1 MNKPKKKK
9 SYFATV
15 PPQEILPIVDGHFE
29 SSVKGL
35 FVIGDVTGLPLVK
48 VAANQGHEVV
58 EKMEKSGLFKN
69 SESLD
74 GLDIVIVGGGPA
86 GISAAVECE
95 KRGLKYVLLERAE
108 LASTVRTFPKG
119 KKVYA
124 EPKRI
129 KNVSELDVG
138 QDLDRDDFLE
148 AIGKAVA
155 DRKLKFKEG
164 VEVSKIQKIQ
174 DRQFEVHTKD
184 GNTFPARQVLIA
196 VGRQGQPK
204 KLKIDGCDD
213 CAKVTYRLHTRED
226 YENEDVLVV
235 GGGNSAIEAALMLK
249 DHNRVTISYRGED
262 FFRAKSEN
270 RRLLDQAIKKG
281 EIKSILKSNLIS
293 SRPDE
298 VDLEVEGETQTIK
311 NDKVI
316 ILIGTLPPI
325 EFLMD
330 TGMELDGIWDYRRVI
345 WAVVGILV
353 GIFIYFGA
361 KHFVLYPSA
370 GYPTPGP
377 APGLAGGKIMWPNW
391 LSLLY
396 PNSVAISF
404 LLTKLV
410 PLFACLVIAARIIQS
425 LMSRPGKNPPYRVP
439 ATKLILS
446 ACLAL
451 FFVGVVTPAAITNDP
466 KLAGNGPYLLDFS
479 LDLGGDDAVQAVAAN
494 DGEDKDGEGKDEA
507 GAAKDN
513 GGEVAAADADA
524 KGGEETGDKAV
535 AAKAGEYGTNEVGVR
550 TVYDSLSP
558 AFEVDSASAF
568 SVTAAGS
575 EGRGAKYFSN
585 LYGLYYFFYFSLIAI
600 FGIYWAVKSNS
611 KIIWKRNLTIIASQ
625 WTLWWGIPTFLVV
638 LFGRNWLSPVL
649 QKSINAWPLNMSA
662 FHVNPVAE
670 QGDPAFWQMVGI
682 VGVVWAILLTFV
694 FIPLF
699 TIRYGKIY
707 CSYVCSCGALAETV
721 GNSFRHRGP
730 KGDWPRKMEKYGYL
744 FILLATIATIADLL
758 GWAPVVMLKLSALQ
772 AIGINV
778 ADVPVTVNLLN
789 WYNFWVGT
797 LLAGA
802 LAIGLYPFL
811 GQRIWC
817 RMWCPL
823 AFWMNF
829 WGRWSKF
836 KISPEKGKCID
847 CNVCNQFCQM
857 GIDIKG
863 RALRG
868 EPVTL
873 VDTTCVGC
881 QECIVR
887 CPMQIL
893 HLGEVPGTTMVQ
905 LTSNL
910 PTTSGSK
917 A

>member
-1 MNKPKKKK
+1 MNKPKKKQ

-15 PPQEILPIVDGHFE
+15 PPQEILPIVDGHYE

-48 VAANQGHEVV
+48 VAANQGRQVV
-58 EKMEKSGLFKN
+58 ERMEKSGLFKN

-86 GISAAVECE
+86 GISAAIECE
-95 KRGLKYVLLERAE
+95 KRGLKYVLLERAL

-124 EPKRI
+124 EPKSI
-129 KNVSELDVG
+129 DNISELEVDD
-138 QDLDRDDFLE
+138 DLDRDVFLE
-148 AIGKAVA
+148 VVNKAVA
-155 DRKLKFKEG
+155 DRKLKYKEG
-164 VEVSKIQKIQ
+164 VEVSNIQKLQ

-184 GNTFPARQVLIA
+184 GSTFPARQVLIA
-196 VGRQGQPK
+196 IGRQGQPRK
-204 KLKIDGCDD
+204 MKIEGCDD
-213 CAKVTYRLHTRED
+213 CGKVTYRLHTRED
-226 YENEDVLVV
+226 YNNEDVLVI

-249 DHNRVTISYRGED
+249 DHNRVTISYRGDD
-262 FFRAKSEN
+262 FFRAKSDN
-270 RRLLDQAIKKG
+270 RRLLDKAIADG
-281 EIKSILKSNLIS
+281 EIKAILKSNIVR

-298 VDLEVEGETQTIK
+298 VDLEVDGKEETIK

-330 TGMELDGIWDYRRVI
+330 TGMELDGIWNYKRVI

-353 GIFIYFGA
+353 GIFIYFYA
-361 KHFVLYPSA
+361 KHFELYRP
-370 GYPTPGP
+370 PG
-377 APGLAGGKIMWPNW
+377 AEDVGGKFLWPSW
-391 LSLLY
+391 LSFLY
-396 PNSVAISF
+396 PNSGVISF

-410 PLFACLVIAARIIQS
+410 PLFACLVIGARIIQS
-425 LMSRPGKNPPYRVP
+425 LMTKPGKNPPYRVP
-439 ATKLILS
+439 ATKIILTT
-446 ACLAL
+446 CVAL
-451 FFVGVVTPAAITNDP
+451 FLVGLVTPGAITNDP
-466 KLAGNGPYLLDFS
+466 DMAGDGPYLLS
-479 LDLGGDDAVQAVAAN
+479 LNANVGGN
-494 DGEDKDGEGKDEA
+494 
-507 GAAKDN
+507 
-513 GGEVAAADADA
+513 
-524 KGGEETGDKAV
+524 
-535 AAKAGEYGTNEVGVR
+535 EYGVHD
-550 TVYDSLSP
+550 VYDSLSP
-558 AFEVDSASAF
+558 AFDSESGPAS
-568 SVTAAGS
+568 VITASGS
-575 EGRGAKYFSN
+575 EGRGANYFSN
-585 LYGLYYFFYFSLIAI
+585 LYGVYYFFYFSLIAV
-600 FGIYWAVKSNS
+600 FGIYWAYKSNS
-611 KIIWKRNLTIIASQ
+611 KIIWKRNLTIIVSQ

-638 LFGRNWLSPVL
+638 LFGRNWLSPVV

-670 QGDPAFWQMVGI
+670 QGDPAFWHMVGI
-682 VGVVWAILLTFV
+682 VGVVWAVLLTFV

-707 CSYVCSCGALAETV
+707 CSYICSCGALAETV

-730 KGDWPRKMEKYGYL
+730 KGDWPRKMEKFGYV
-744 FILLATIATIADLL
+744 FILLATIATIADLM
-758 GWAPVVMLKLSALQ
+758 GWAPVVLLKLNALR
-772 AIGINV
+772 AIGFDV
-778 ADVPVTVNLLN
+778 ADKSITVNLFS

>member
-1 MNKPKKKK
+1 MNKPKNKK

-15 PPQEILPIVDGHFE
+15 PPQEILPIVDGRYE

-48 VAANQGHEVV
+48 IAANQGREVV
-58 EKMEKSGLFKN
+58 ERMEKSGLFKH
-69 SESLD
+69 SGSLD

-86 GISAAVECE
+86 GISAAIECE

-124 EPKRI
+124 EPHAI
-129 KNVSELDVG
+129 KNISELDVDE
-138 QDLDRDDFLE
+138 DLDRDVFL
-148 AIGKAVA
+148 KVVSDAVA
-155 DRKLKFKEG
+155 DNKLKFKEG

-174 DRQFEVHTKD
+174 DRQFEVQTKS
-184 GNTFPARQVLIA
+184 GTTFPARQVLIA
-196 VGRQGQPK
+196 IGRQGQPR

-226 YENEDVLVV
+226 YNNEDVLVV

-249 DHNRVTISYRGED
+249 DHNRVTISYRGDD
-262 FFRAKSEN
+262 FFRAKVEN
-270 RRLLDQAIKKG
+270 RRLLDKAIKNG
-281 EIKSILKSNLIS
+281 EIKAILKSNLTH

-298 VDLEVEGETQTIK
+298 VDLEVGGETQTLK

-361 KHFVLYPSA
+361 KHFVLYPEA
-370 GYPTPGP
+370 GFPDPK
-377 APGLAGGKIMWPNW
+377 LSGGKFMWPNW
-391 LSLLY
+391 LSFLY
-396 PNSVAISF
+396 PNSVTVSF
-404 LLTKLV
+404 LLTRLV
-410 PLFACLVIAARIIQS
+410 PLVACLVIAARIIQS
-425 LMSRPGKNPPYRVP
+425 LMSGPGKNPPFRVP

-446 ACLAL
+446 GCLAL
-451 FFVGVVTPAAITNDP
+451 FVLGAVTPGAVTNDP
-466 KLAGNGPYLLDFS
+466 ALAGDGPYLLDFS
-479 LDLGGDDAVQAVAAN
+479 LDLGDQD
-494 DGEDKDGEGKDEA
+494 
-507 GAAKDN
+507 
-513 GGEVAAADADA
+513 AAAV
-524 KGGEETGDKAV
+524 AV
-535 AAKAGEYGTNEVGVR
+535 AAKEDGDGKDIAAKEYGTEEVGVR

-558 AFEVDSASAF
+558 AFSNTLVN
-568 SVTAAGS
+568 GS

-585 LYGLYYFFYFSLIAI
+585 LYGLYYFFYFSLIAV

-638 LFGRNWLSPVL
+638 LFGRNWISPIL

-662 FHVNPVAE
+662 FKVNPVAGP
-670 QGDPAFWQMVGI
+670 GDPEWWQMVGI
-682 VGVVWAILLTFV
+682 VGVVWAMVLTFIIV
-694 FIPLF
+694 PLF

-707 CSYVCSCGALAETV
+707 CSYICSCGALAETV

-730 KGDWPRKMEKYGYL
+730 KGDWPRKMEKFGYV
-744 FILLATIATIADLL
+744 FILLATVATVADLMNWTPVLWVWGDKPFKLNLL
-758 GWAPVVMLKLSALQ
+758 GWYDL
-772 AIGINV
+772 
-778 ADVPVTVNLLN
+778 
-789 WYNFWVGT
+789 WVGT

-893 HLGEVPGTTMVQ
+893 HLGEVPGTSFVQ
-905 LTSNL
+905 LTSTA